1 MTAMKTFRQISGNSR
16 AERRGVAA
24 AEFAVLCPLFL
35 MMVLGTWELGTALTN
50 GTIIA
55 AAVREGGRL
64 AAMDFEPT
72 LKNGETANQKIAR
85 DIKAFLSASGIPGD
99 KVTVSITHA
108 SGPDEGDTFD
118 LQDPDNYLGLFRVSA
133 SVAYEDVSV
142 FPLKYMAEQTL
153 SASMVFKQGRRVGS
167 VN

>member
-1 MTAMKTFRQISGNSR
+1 
-16 AERRGVAA
+16 
-24 AEFAVLCPLFL
+24 
-35 MMVLGTWELGTALTN
+35 
-50 GTIIA
+50 
-55 AAVREGGRL
+55 
-64 AAMDFEPT
+64 MDFEPT

>member
-1 MTAMKTFRQISGNSR
+1 MRSLKHSSALPHTD
-16 AERRGVAA
+16 RRGVAA
-24 AEFAVLCPLFL
+24 AEFAVICPLFL

-50 GTIIA
+50 GTKIA

-72 LKNGETANQKIAR
+72 LKNGETANHKIER

-108 SGPDEGDTFD
+108 SGPDEGGTFN
-118 LQDPDNYLGLFRVSA
+118 LQDPDNYLGLFRIQA
-133 SVAYEDVSV
+133 SINYEDVSV
-142 FPLKYMAEQTL
+142 FPLKYMAGQTL